1 MKQSCFLAV
10 FLKIPTLETTEILLG
25 PLVCC
30 SWKTM
35 GVQIS
40 VKVNQPL
47 KEWQGYNTN
56 MVVIGWEKETD
67 ILKFMEDL
75 PFR

>member
-10 FLKIPTLETTEILLG
+10 FLKIPIIETTEILRG

-30 SWKTM
+30 SWKIM

-56 MVVIGWEKETD
+56 MVLIG
-67 ILKFMEDL
+67 
-75 PFR
+75 